1 VAAETSGEQKNR
13 QQFTMKSTRMSTR
26 KLFHREHRIGSSMTV
41 SCETFVS
48 ECMLLMNLLWII
60 DGEGYVEDGREIF
73 DDAEDYE
80 VQSNSNKRKSNNQKK
95 RGSKLPDEPVSK
107 KKSLKNFFAKESKEK
122 EAASVEDDNLLKNIL
137 DELDGS
143 VPSSSKTGDS
153 IAPKPIKSIR
163 KQATE
168 SEIEMKKYMEK
179 FGKKA
184 NEKKKSDVKA
194 DVS

>member
-1 VAAETSGEQKNR
+1 M
-13 QQFTMKSTRMSTR
+13 F
-26 KLFHREHRIGSSMTV
+26 L
-41 SCETFVS
+41 
-48 ECMLLMNLLWII
+48 

-73 DDAEDYE
+73 DDAEEYE
-80 VQSNSNKRKSNNQKK
+80 VQGNSNKRKSNQKK
-95 RGSKLPDEPVSK
+95 RGGKFSDEPVSK

-137 DELDGS
+137 GELDGS
-143 VPSSSKTGDS
+143 VASSSAGES

-179 FGKKA
+179 FGKKV
-184 NEKKKSDVKA
+184 NEPKKKSDVKA
-194 DVS
+194 DVSLTNLTRKFMK